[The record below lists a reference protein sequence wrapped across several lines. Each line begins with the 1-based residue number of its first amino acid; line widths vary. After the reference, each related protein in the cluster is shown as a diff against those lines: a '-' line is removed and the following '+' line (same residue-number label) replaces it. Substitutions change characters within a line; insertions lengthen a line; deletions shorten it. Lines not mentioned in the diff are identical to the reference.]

1 MSKLRMRLS
10 GGRVRRAALS
20 AALAGAVFS
29 VPSLAETAGAAT
41 RVPPATLTEINV
53 PGTTPLSATA
63 VDLAA
68 AGYTAR
74 EFYAAGLANRYTG
87 ADANALTT
95 ASVLDSG
102 NPYRTRVMVRYPAP
116 DKFNGTV
123 AVEWAN
129 VTIGVDFEFAT
140 AEASEY
146 LLRKGYAVAIVSAQR
161 VGVERAKTW
170 SPQRYAGLSV
180 DVNKCG
186 VSGTELCPGD
196 PLSYDIYAQITQALK
211 ANVGGRAAAPMPGLH
226 VKDTIAIGQS
236 QSAAR
241 LAIYY
246 NTIQSLHNVF
256 DGFAFWDR
264 SGQLR
269 SDLTVPAVSVESEGL
284 AGSFGGDQWTTSKYT
299 RKWDVAGTTHASLY
313 GAQYIEAI
321 SQRDQSILQPD
332 GQPKTFFAWI
342 NQNNA
347 CAKLPPF
354 TTVDVGLVYDNA
366 IDAVRDW
373 YGKGR
378 PAAPSVSF
386 QVDPAGFPVRDADG
400 KVLGGIRL
408 PQFLVP
414 IADQGA
420 LNGPA
425 FPCNVSGWHRYYTRA
440 ELKAMYKNHARY
452 VAKVISV
459 IAPLVRQGYVL
470 PYDAAA
476 EIRDAVRSDV
486 AK

>member
-1 MSKLRMRLS
+1 MSTLRMRLS
-10 GGRVRRAALS
+10 GRSVRRAALS
-20 AALAGAVFS
+20 AALTGALFS
-29 VPSLAETAGAAT
+29 VPSAAT
-41 RVPPATLTEINV
+41 AAAATPVPAAALTEINV

-87 ADANALTT
+87 ATANTLTT
-95 ASVLDSG
+95 ASLLDSG
-102 NPYRTRVMVRYPAP
+102 NPYRTRVMVRYPAR
-116 DKFNGTV
+116 DKFNGTL

-186 VSGTELCPGD
+186 VGGTSLCPDD

-211 ANVGGRAAAPMPGLH
+211 DNVGGSAAPMPGLH
-226 VKDTIAIGQS
+226 VKDAIAIGQS

-246 NTIQSLHNVF
+246 NTIQPLHNVF
-256 DGFAFWDR
+256 DGFAYWDR

-269 SDLTVPAVSVESEGL
+269 SDLTVPAISVDSEGL

-342 NQNNA
+342 NQNNS

-354 TTVDVGLVYDNA
+354 TTVDVGLVYDKA
-366 IDAVRDW
+366 IDSVRDW
-373 YGKGR
+373 YRKGT
-378 PAAPSVSF
+378 PAAPSTSF
-386 QVDPAGFPVRDADG
+386 QLTPAGALVRDADG
-400 KVLGGIRL
+400 KVQGGIRL

-420 LNGPA
+420 LNGPV
-425 FPCNVSGWHRYYTRA
+425 FPCNVSGWHRYYTAA
-440 ELKAMYKNHARY
+440 ELKAMYKNHGRY
-452 VAKVISV
+452 VSKVINIFV
-459 IAPLVRQGYVL
+459 PLVREGYVL
-470 PYDAAA
+470 KDDAEAA
-476 EIRDAVRSDV
+476 IRDAARSDI